1 MKHIGKTAVQ
11 VSDLIYGCWQMGGDY
26 WGPADDAKLQ
36 QICRHAIEVGVT
48 TFDTAYC
55 YGRGHAE
62 TILGEALQG
71 IDRSRY
77 QMISKLWISFLSREK
92 AVQACEDSLRR
103 LKTDYLDVYFIHY
116 PDPTGTVPIG
126 ETMDALNKLKEQG
139 KIRAIGLSNFS
150 LKQMKEAAQYGSIDV
165 NQPCYNL
172 LWRFIDAKILPYCIE
187 NDISTI
193 TYSSLAQGLLSGR
206 YNLEHR
212 PISDGRH
219 HSALCQ
225 SPYYEDAM
233 PVIQHVVRLAEKYHT
248 TPACIALCWN
258 MSKPG
263 ITAPILG
270 VSRAEQL
277 DDALRASSL
286 SLSAEDMAEL
296 DAISRSYTDRL
307 PHFKSLFDPTI
318 IQGSDENE
326 SSIHKP

>member
-1 MKHIGKTAVQ
+1 MKYIGKTAVQ
-11 VSDLIYGCWQMGGDY
+11 VSNLIYGCWQMGGDY
-26 WGPADDAKLQ
+26 WGSAEDAKLQ
-36 QICRHAIEVGVT
+36 RICRHAIEVGVT

-77 QMISKLWISFLSREK
+77 QMISKLWITSLSREK
-92 AVQACEDSLRR
+92 AIQACENSLRR
-103 LKTDYLDVYFIHY
+103 LKTDYLDIYFIHY
-116 PDPTGTVPIG
+116 PDPTETVPIG
-126 ETMDALNKLKEQG
+126 ETMDALNQLRQQG

-150 LKQMKEAAQYGSIDV
+150 LKQMKEAAQYGTIDV

-206 YNLEHR
+206 YDLEHR
-212 PISDGRH
+212 PTADGRN

-225 SPYYEDAM
+225 SPYYENTM
-233 PVIQHVVRLAEKYHT
+233 PVIEHVVHLAEKYHT
-248 TPACIALCWN
+248 TPACIALYWN
-258 MSKPG
+258 MNKPG

-270 VSRAEQL
+270 ISRAEQL
-277 DDALRASSL
+277 DDALRAESL
-286 SLSAEDMAEL
+286 RISIEDIAEL
-296 DAISRSYTDRL
+296 DAVSRNYTDHL
-307 PHFKSLFDPTI
+307 PHFNTLFDPTI
-318 IQGSDENE
+318 VPDTDENE
-326 SSIHKP
+326 PSISKL